1 MARALAAEDKD
12 LTSSL
17 VIARNRKYKDIDL
30 TFAKKGSG
38 EIYKKEDAAAVKQSI
53 KTLLLTNRFEK
64 PFLPRFGG
72 DLRGQL
78 FELMN
83 GEVSQD
89 IKERIISQIEA
100 FEPRAKILSLNVRA
114 NEDQND
120 LRVNLTVAI
129 KNTTQQINFS
139 FAVSRLR

>member
-17 VIARNRKYKDIDL
+17 VIARSRKYKDIDL
-30 TFAKKGSG
+30 TFAKKTSG

-64 PFLPRFGG
+64 PFNPRFGG

-78 FELMN
+78 FELLDS
-83 GEVSQD
+83 EVVEEVR
-89 IKERIISQIEA
+89 ERIKTQVEA
-100 FEPRAKILSLNVRA
+100 FEPRAQILNLNVKA
-114 NEDQND
+114 NDEQND
-120 LRVNLTVAI
+120 LRVNLTVLV
-129 KNTTQQINFS
+129 KSTSQQINFS

>member
-83 GEVSQD
+83 GDVSQD

>member
-38 EIYKKEDAAAVKQSI
+38 ELYKKEDAAAVKQSI

-83 GEVSQD
+83 GDVSQD